1 MPLKAL
7 LVGLI
12 GLCGLTAAQQAR
24 AQQMPPDAPVLAL
37 PQQGHSAAYYGM
49 SAAQQREA
57 SIRAVLSSVELDR
70 PYLEPSFAAE
80 ASYFVIRMLLG
91 GRNAPA
97 DIADPYTRLAL
108 NP

>member
-49 SAAQQREA
+49 SAAQ
-57 SIRAVLSSVELDR
+57 LSSVELDR